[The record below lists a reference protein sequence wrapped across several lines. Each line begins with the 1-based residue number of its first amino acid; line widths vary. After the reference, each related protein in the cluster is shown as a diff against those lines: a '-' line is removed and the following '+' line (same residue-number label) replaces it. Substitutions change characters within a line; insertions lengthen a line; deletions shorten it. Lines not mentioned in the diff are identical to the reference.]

1 MQEIHCGGCGQLTPS
16 YDIVHYGSTER
27 GYRTLCSRCFNW
39 EVAKLSGL
47 EKFEHIQFEPVA
59 LTDGTGKTH
68 QFHFRARLF
77 GTGVAL
83 DAFELLQ
90 DYPSGY
96 QFRVTGD
103 PEEDPFALLGRL
115 IEKMRRALSIQY
127 IKEGEFGLQIAHLE
141 TVRGLIH
148 WDDAGDGRAPILVVD
163 GREITWEEFGR
174 MLMAFEGSQFKLEIR
189 DLSDEL

>member
-1 MQEIHCGGCGQLTPS
+1 M
-16 YDIVHYGSTER
+16 
-27 GYRTLCSRCFNW
+27 
-39 EVAKLSGL
+39 SGL
-47 EKFEHIQFEPVA
+47 EKFEHTQFEPVA

-115 IEKMRRALSIQY
+115 IEKMRRALAIQY
-127 IKEGEFGLQIAHLE
+127 IKEGEFGFQIANLE
-141 TVRGLIH
+141 TVRGLIQ
-148 WDDAGDGRAPILVVD
+148 WDDAGDGRAPTLVVD
-163 GREITWEEFGR
+163 GRAITWEEFGR
-174 MLMAFEGSQFKLEIR
+174 MLMAFAGSQFKLEIR
-189 DLSDEL
+189 DLSDEV

>member
-1 MQEIHCGGCGQLTPS
+1 MQEIHCDGCGQQTPS

-27 GYRTLCSRCFNW
+27 GYRTLCSRCFNA

-47 EKFEHIQFEPVA
+47 EKFEQIQFEPVT
-59 LTDGTGKTH
+59 LTDTTGKTH
-68 QFHFRARLF
+68 EFHFRARLY
-77 GTGVAL
+77 GTVVVL
-83 DAFELLQ
+83 EAFELLQ
-90 DYPSGY
+90 EYPSGY

-103 PEEDPFALLGRL
+103 PEEDTFALLGRL
-115 IEKMRRALSIQY
+115 IEKMRRALSIWY
-127 IKEGEFGLQIAHLE
+127 VKEGEFGLQIANLE
-141 TVRGLIH
+141 TVRGLIQ
-148 WDDAGDGRAPILVVD
+148 WDDAGVGLAPILVVD